1 MDAPSDMEEEEP
13 VAQALDNSALQ
24 REVDAL
30 RDERDQLRTA
40 LAFLTRRLGSTMAQ
54 VAEMVPDDMLA
65 DADVGDPTTMVV
77 GLDGLVASHARNVGF
92 DSMTASQARVASV
105 LQRYRTS
112 VDSDFQMNEDEIKA
126 LEFGAP
132 CKIGAQSFPHAVR
145 REAGVGEPLCQ
156 YVFVHDKTFTLRMKV
171 GMLDSTGIKLRV
183 QTEGDLLEKLNQISQ
198 TPENDTLEFELI
210 LLQGT
215 ATAED
220 LFNNRRLFS
229 FAAPDGNFTLKDENK
244 GKITTASGAH
254 EYSIFQ
260 PAEKSAD
267 AQTPKNRWIGKWN
280 GCFVK
285 FFNVAIN
292 PDLKSSDVNHTDM
305 RTFRFGVRCI
315 HPGAKV
321 FSNLCAV
328 SQEFKLHTHHLGRLK
343 ERKEPAAKKRK
354 KADAAAT
361 AGAAEAEGAAE
372 EEEAGGETVTAP
384 SAPDTADAEE

>member
-1 MDAPSDMEEEEP
+1 MDAPSDVEEEP
-13 VAQALDNSALQ
+13 VAQPTDASELQ
-24 REVDAL
+24 REVAAL

-40 LAFLTRRLGSTMAQ
+40 LSFLTGRLGSTMAQ
-54 VAEMVPDDMLA
+54 VADMVPAGALA
-65 DADVGDPTTMVV
+65 DAGAASGEFVDFGVGSANHPTVI
-77 GLDGLVASHARNVGF
+77 GLDGLVSSHARNVGF
-92 DSMTASQARVASV
+92 DSMTPTQARVASV

-126 LEFGAP
+126 LEFGEP
-132 CKIGAQSFPHAVR
+132 RKIGAQSFPHAVR
-145 REAGVGEPLCQ
+145 REAAVGEPLCQ

-171 GMLDSTGIKLRV
+171 GMVDSTGIQLRV
-183 QTEGDLLEKLNQISQ
+183 QTEGDLLEKLNLVSE
-198 TPENDTLEFELI
+198 TPENATLEFELI

-285 FFNVAIN
+285 FLNVAIN

-315 HPGAKV
+315 HPGAKG
-321 FSNLCAV
+321 FRNFCAV

-343 ERKEPAAKKRK
+343 ERKEPSAKKRK
-354 KADAAAT
+354 KADAAE
-361 AGAAEAEGAAE
+361 GAEGVDEETTAAAAE
-372 EEEAGGETVTAP
+372 EAIA
-384 SAPDTADAEE
+384 AEE